1 MKGEGVK
8 GSGPLAGLKV
18 IELAHIMSGPSCG
31 LLLAD
36 MGADVIKVEKMPAGD
51 DTRRYVPPAIN
62 GESAAF
68 LMMNRNKRGI
78 AVNLKH
84 EGGKEVLRR
93 LVSSADVLTENY
105 RAGTMEKLGLG
116 YEALRSINPRLI
128 YCAISGFGGTGPLAD
143 KGGFDLVAQGM
154 SGLMSITG
162 EPGQEPIKCGPPVTD
177 IGAGMLAALGI
188 AAACVHRLR
197 TGEGQRVDTSLFEA
211 GVMQTYWHSAIA
223 LATGRSPGPLGSA
236 HLLTAPYQAFPT
248 RDGWIN
254 IGAAN
259 QANWER
265 LVKVLEAPELEA
277 DPRFA
282 GNAGRMQ
289 HREELAAAL
298 AAHLR
303 LRSTAQWLEALDAA
317 GIPVG
322 PVLSVTEMLQHPQT
336 LARQMVV
343 ETAHPVAGKAKGLGL
358 PIKFS
363 AGAGSTARSA
373 PLFGQHT
380 REVLREHG
388 YADAEI
394 EALAREG
401 AVSLAAPPTE
411 GGAAGG

>member
-1 MKGEGVK
+1 M
-8 GSGPLAGLKV
+8 GPLAGVKV
-18 IELAHIMSGPSCG
+18 IELAHIMSGPTCG

-36 MGADVIKVEKMPAGD
+36 MGADVVKVEKMPGGD
-51 DTRRYVPPAIN
+51 DTRRYVPPEVG

-84 EGGKEVLRR
+84 EGGKEVLCR
-93 LVSSADVLTENY
+93 LVGHADVLTENY

-116 YEALRSINPRLI
+116 YEQLRQLNPRLI
-128 YCAISGFGGTGPLAD
+128 YCAISGFGRTGPFAD

-188 AAACVHRLR
+188 VAAYVHRLR
-197 TGEGQRVDTSLFEA
+197 TGEGQMVDTSLFEA

-265 LVKVLEAPELEA
+265 LVKVLDAPELAA
-277 DPRFA
+277 DPRFRD
-282 GNAGRMQ
+282 NAGRMR
-289 HREELAAAL
+289 HREALAAAL
-298 AAHLR
+298 APHLR
-303 LRSTAQWLEALDAA
+303 RRRTGEWVQALEAA

-322 PVLSVTEMLQHPQT
+322 PVLSITEMLEHPQT
-336 LARQMVV
+336 MARRMVV
-343 ETAHPVAGKAKGLGL
+343 ETEHPRAGRTKGLGL
-358 PIKFS
+358 PVKFS
-363 AGAGSTARSA
+363 AGGGGGGRSA

-388 YADAEI
+388 YSDAEI

-401 AVSLAAPPTE
+401 AVSLGLSPP
-411 GGAAGG
+411 G

>member
-1 MKGEGVK
+1 M
-8 GSGPLAGLKV
+8 GPLAGLKV

-36 MGADVIKVEKMPAGD
+36 MGADVIKVEKMPGGD
-51 DTRRYVPPAIN
+51 DTRRYVPPEIS

-84 EGGKEVLRR
+84 EGGREVLRR
-93 LVSSADVLTENY
+93 LVLRADVLTENY

-116 YEALRSINPRLI
+116 YEQLRSINPGLV
-128 YCAISGFGGTGPLAD
+128 YCAISGFGRTGPFAG

-154 SGLMSITG
+154 SGLMSVTG

-188 AAACVHRLR
+188 VAACVHRLR
-197 TGEGQRVDTSLFEA
+197 TGEGQLVDTSLFEA

-248 RDGWIN
+248 QDGWIN
-254 IGAAN
+254 VGAAN

-265 LVKVLEAPELEA
+265 LVKVLEAPEVAA

-282 GNAGRMQ
+282 DNAGRMR
-289 HREELAAAL
+289 HREDLAAAL
-298 AAHLR
+298 TPHFR
-303 LRSTAQWLEALDAA
+303 RRSTSEWLEALDAA

-322 PVLSVTEMLQHPQT
+322 PVLSISEMLEHPQAI
-336 LARQMVV
+336 ARQMVV
-343 ETAHPVAGKAKGLGL
+343 ETQHPKAGRVKGLGL

-363 AGAGSTARSA
+363 AGAGGAGRSA

-388 YADAEI
+388 YSEAEI
-394 EALAREG
+394 EVLAGEG
-401 AVSLAAPPTE
+401 AVALADPPRE
-411 GGAAGG
+411 GSVAGG

>member
-1 MKGEGVK
+1 M
-8 GSGPLAGLKV
+8 GPLEGLKV

-36 MGADVIKVEKMPAGD
+36 MGADVIKVEKVPGGD
-51 DTRRYVPPAIN
+51 DTRRYVPPELD

-78 AVNLKH
+78 ALNLKL
-84 EGGKEVLRR
+84 EAGKEVLRR
-93 LVSSADVLTENY
+93 LVAGADVLTENY

-116 YEALRSINPRLI
+116 YEELRRINPRLI
-128 YCAISGFGGTGPLAD
+128 YCAISGFGRTGPLAG

-162 EPGQEPIKCGPPVTD
+162 EPGQEPVKCGSPVTD

-188 AAACVHRLR
+188 VAACVHRSR
-197 TGEGQRVDTSLFEA
+197 TGEGQLVDTSLFEA

-223 LATGRSPGPLGSA
+223 LATGKSPGPLGSA

-265 LVKVLEAPELEA
+265 LLAVLEAPELA
-277 DPRFA
+277 QDPRFA
-282 GNAGRMQ
+282 DNAGRMR
-289 HREELAAAL
+289 HREAL
-298 AAHLR
+298 VSALTPHLER
-303 LRSTAQWLEALDAA
+303 RTTADWVAVLDRA
-317 GIPVG
+317 GLPVG
-322 PVLSVTEMLQHPQT
+322 PVLSITEMLEHPQT
-336 LARQMVV
+336 LARGMVV
-343 ETAHPVAGKAKGLGL
+343 ETDHPRVGKTRSLGL

-363 AGAGSTARSA
+363 ATPGGPVRPA
-373 PLFGQHT
+373 PVLGQHT
-380 REVLREHG
+380 REVLREIG
-388 YADAEI
+388 YSDVEI
-394 EALAREG
+394 AALEREG
-401 AVSLAAPPTE
+401 AIVSPAAAPH
-411 GGAAGG
+411 A

>member
-1 MKGEGVK
+1 M
-8 GSGPLAGLKV
+8 GPLAGVKV
-18 IELAHIMSGPSCG
+18 IELAHIMSGPTCG

-36 MGADVIKVEKMPAGD
+36 MGADVVKVEKMPGGD
-51 DTRRYVPPAIN
+51 DTRRYVPPEVG

-93 LVSSADVLTENY
+93 LVRRADVLTENY
-105 RAGTMEKLGLG
+105 RRGTMEKLGLG
-116 YEALRSINPRLI
+116 YERLREINPGLI
-128 YCAISGFGGTGPLAD
+128 YCAISGFGRTGPLAD

-162 EPGQEPIKCGPPVTD
+162 EPGQEPVKCGPPVTD

-188 AAACVHRLR
+188 VAAYVQRLR
-197 TGEGQRVDTSLFEA
+197 TGEGQLVDTSLFEA

-265 LVKVLEAPELEA
+265 LVKVLEAPELAA
-277 DPRFA
+277 DPRF
-282 GNAGRMQ
+282 GHNAGRMQ
-289 HREELAAAL
+289 HREALAAAL
-298 AAHLR
+298 APLLR
-303 LRSTAQWLEALDAA
+303 RRSTAQWMEELDAA
-317 GIPVG
+317 GIPAG
-322 PVLSVTEMLQHPQT
+322 PVLSITGMLDHPQT
-336 LARQMVV
+336 LARKMVV
-343 ETAHPVAGKAKGLGL
+343 ETEHPGAGRTKGIGL

-363 AGAGSTARSA
+363 AGRGSVARSA
-373 PLFGQHT
+373 PRFGQHT
-380 REVLREHG
+380 REVLLEHG
-388 YADAEI
+388 YSDAEI

-401 AVSLAAPPTE
+401 AVALATSPPE
-411 GGAAGG
+411 GGDG